1 MNPVIKLVAVCC
13 MCSFSNKLLAETVT
27 LPIKLV
33 DKLILIKGV
42 ANNQSGYFLL
52 DLGVSDVVLNSAHFK
67 GTKSPDKG
75 FFGINGSSA
84 SVETKWV
91 NLSLGTVSWK
101 RRFVHLLPLTHLEE
115 AKGEEILG
123 LIGGKIF
130 SRCELH
136 IDLSKMELQ
145 IDKKTD
151 AKASRIF
158 DALPSA
164 PASIIPFKLKGGMPW
179 IEVRINN
186 LFFKFGIDTASEF
199 NLLST
204 KLYSFVED
212 SLYNKRIVRS
222 RGISTKIKSVKA
234 GKLAGMEV
242 GLLPCFPM
250 GVLFTE
256 MRIIN
261 QNLAGANLDG
271 ILGFDLLRQF
281 KVKIN
286 YKTKELFLWRHDSS
300 ADHLIILSQFSQGT
314 ASDPPKYK

>member
-1 MNPVIKLVAVCC
+1 MKPIIKLVAVCC
-13 MCSFSNKLLAETVT
+13 ICSFSHSLLAESVT

-75 FFGINGSSA
+75 VFGINGASA

-91 NLSLGTVSWK
+91 KLSLGSLTWK

-130 SRCELH
+130 SKCELE
-136 IDLSKMELQ
+136 IDLSKMEIQLE
-145 IDKKTD
+145 KNSD

-158 DALPSA
+158 DVLPSA

-179 IEVRINN
+179 VEVQINQVF
-186 LFFKFGIDTASEF
+186 LKFGIDTASEF

-204 KLYSFVED
+204 RLYPLVED
-212 SLYNKRIVRS
+212 SLYNKRVVRS
-222 RGISTKIKSVKA
+222 RGISTKIKSVPA

-242 GLLPCFPM
+242 GLLSCFPM
-250 GVLFTE
+250 GVLFTDLTT
-256 MRIIN
+256 IN

-286 YKTKELFLWRHDSS
+286 YKTKELFLWRHASS
-300 ADHLIILSQFSQGT
+300 SGHLIILSQFSQGN
-314 ASDPPKYK
+314 ASNPPKYK